1 MENSPKRCYSHYN
14 ENGGVFVQNQY
25 VENAA
30 SLGKILQARRKDL
43 GITQKQL
50 ADYCDLSHNGISRI
64 EIGETDVRM
73 SAIFKMSSML
83 GFRIV
88 LEMNE

>member
-1 MENSPKRCYSHYN
+1 M
-14 ENGGVFVQNQY
+14 QNQY